1 MAVLTS
7 NQEKIISNFLNFWV
21 NYKIL
26 RRDTYRLQGLRR
38 QLIDTI
44 RHEGFKDEDVLNA
57 LMKVPRHLFL
67 EKAFE
72 EWAYKNVAFP
82 IGCEQTI
89 SQPLT
94 VAIQTSLLE
103 LKKGDK
109 VLEVGTGSGYQASIL
124 YEMGAKVYSIERQ
137 SNLFEKTNRL
147 LKDLGYGAIRTFLGD
162 GYAGLPMFAPF
173 DKILVTAGASDLP
186 ENLIYQLIPGGHLVI
201 PIGDE
206 NSQTMWRFTF
216 HEGGRIERK
225 AFGKFKFVPFLK
237 GTQ

>member
-1 MAVLTS
+1 M
-7 NQEKIISNFLNFWV
+7 
-21 NYKIL
+21 
-26 RRDTYRLQGLRR
+26 RRDSYKLQGLRKH
-38 QLIDTI
+38 LIDTL
-44 RHEGFKDEDVLNA
+44 RQEGFRDEEVLTA
-57 LMKVPRHLFL
+57 MMKVPRHLFL

-103 LKKGDK
+103 IKKGDK
-109 VLEVGTGSGYQASIL
+109 VLEVGTGSGYQACIL
-124 YEMGAKVYSIERQ
+124 YEMGAKVYTIERQ
-137 SNLFEKTNRL
+137 SNLYEKTCKT

-173 DKILVTAGASDLP
+173 DKILVTAGATMLP
-186 ENLIYQLIPGGHLVI
+186 DALINQLKPGGYLVI
-201 PIGDE
+201 PIGDD
-206 NSQTMWRFTF
+206 NSQTMWRYTLNAD
-216 HEGGRIERK
+216 GQIESK

-237 GTQ
+237 GIE